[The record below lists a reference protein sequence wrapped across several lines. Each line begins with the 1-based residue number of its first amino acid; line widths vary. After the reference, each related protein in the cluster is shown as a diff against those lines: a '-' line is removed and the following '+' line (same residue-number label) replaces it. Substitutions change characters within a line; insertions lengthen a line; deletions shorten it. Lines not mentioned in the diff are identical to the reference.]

1 VETGIPQINADQLNH
16 RYFFDRI
23 DVMTQEEFDLWY
35 VRLPR
40 CMYDLIDEGGVLNM
54 VTVANKLTRRIL
66 LQQNDWAEWN
76 ESEFIQLDQYAK
88 QHMFG
93 ESCKV
98 TKTSAVFNLIWTY
111 VIKEL
116 DGRKKAQC
124 TCHRSIRGGQ
134 VRILDHT
141 FANSIDQNGLRIFY
155 AVAAAENLLVF
166 GADVSNTFG
175 EAPQNKQGFYIRPDT
190 AFVMVKIYHKVGSY
204 SY

>member
-1 VETGIPQINADQLNH
+1 
-16 RYFFDRI
+16 
-23 DVMTQEEFDLWY
+23 MTQEEFDLWY
-35 VRLPR
+35 ARLPR

-66 LQQNDWAEWN
+66 LQQDDWAEWN
-76 ESEFIQLDQYAK
+76 ESEFVQLDQYAK

-93 ESCKV
+93 EPCKV